1 MREQLRKIEESFFAQ
16 KKTPARAL
24 NLHDRNCKKFL
35 NSKTQKIKTSEPTTG
50 RRRRRRRR
58 RRRKSSNKTEKK
70 KLQRRLG

>member
-58 RRRKSSNKTEKK
+58 KSSNKTEKK